1 MNLVPIKVDI
11 LDLSNWRSI
20 LKQARE
26 LTRPN
31 STEPTEELLKLDA
44 PIGDLPSV
52 VLCFQAPIL
61 LREVITSFRDIGVW
75 SQSTRVLDLN
85 NWDIAEQVSKS
96 EMDRI
101 DGLKRWYNHDLQ
113 TMSQDQA
120 RMWLPTAHV
129 SKFVVRMSLRTLVKL
144 YRYFNELAE
153 YATGSAKDAV
163 VEMSKELYR
172 VQLKIYNELDLDVPF
187 GQYLSEEEKI
197 INGIRSIPFLE
208 DLIRSINYVEV
219 LHPLTDAFG
228 TKGDKDT
235 ISICTTM
242 SIAMRAQI
250 IRHRMFQVADDFKLL
265 FKCDNILAT
274 PIREEIRV
282 KITASASVWREVART
297 RNCWLAQGE
306 LWSPILREV
315 NKYLGDENLPLPCT
329 DGTCSYHAEC
339 MKRIN
344 CEEPGLPCPR
354 HILLRN
360 KMGDPQPAELFATY
374 FNNDEDGMEKSYREL
389 ETYAIESHRPHPY
402 WLRQINAIKEL

>member
-1 MNLVPIKVDI
+1 MKLVPIKVDI

-31 STEPTEELLKLDA
+31 STEPPEELLKLDA

-85 NWDIAEQVSKS
+85 KWDVVHGISGQEQLA
-96 EMDRI
+96 I
-101 DGLKRWYNHDLQ
+101 HAHHATYLKELQ
-113 TMSQDQA
+113 TKPQDQA

-144 YRYFNELAE
+144 YRYFNELMD
-153 YATGSAKDAV
+153 YATGSAKDVAA
-163 VEMSKELYR
+163 EMSDELYR
-172 VQLKIYNELDLDVPF
+172 VQLKIYSELDTDVA
-187 GQYLSEEEKI
+187 LSEYLESEQQI
-197 INGIRSIPFLE
+197 IHGIRSIPFLE
-208 DLIRSINYVEV
+208 GLIKAINYVEV

-306 LWSPILREV
+306 LWAPILREV
-315 NKYLGDENLPLPCT
+315 NKYLGDENLPLPCS

-360 KMGDPQPAELFATY
+360 KMGDPQPAELFTTY
-374 FNNDEDGMEKSYREL
+374 FNTEEDGLETSYRQL
-389 ETYAIESHRPHPY
+389 EAYAIESHRPHPY